1 MPLLL
6 CGALLFVPLLVSRTR
21 NDTTAKVVVTEQSQ
35 EALVAER
42 TALDRSSRSASRA
55 QLEEVAAE
63 AELVETTLPP
73 TTLPPPTTTTTVR
86 RTTTTTRPVVK
97 TAAPKPTT
105 TTTAKPKPTTTTTT
119 RPPNQQT
126 GQASWYDAPDGTC
139 AHRTLAFGTILT
151 VTNLA
156 NGAKATCRVADR
168 GPYVQGRIVDLAKT
182 TFDDLASPSSG
193 VIDVRIEW

>member
-6 CGALLFVPLLVSRTR
+6 CGALLFVPLLVSRTSH
-21 NDTTAKVVVTEQSQ
+21 DTTAKVVTGEQS
-35 EALVAER
+35 EAALAAER
-42 TALDRSSRSASRA
+42 LAFDRSSRSAPRA
-55 QLEEVAAE
+55 HLEEAA
-63 AELVETTLPP
+63 AVLVDTTV
-73 TTLPPPTTTTTVR
+73 PPTTTTTAAP
-86 RTTTTTRPVVK
+86 TTTTRVTVK
-97 TAAPKPTT
+97 AATATTVTTAKPKPTT

-139 AHRTLAFGTILT
+139 AHRTLPFGTVLT

-156 NGAKATCRVADR
+156 NGAKVTCRVADR
-168 GPYVQGRIVDLAKT
+168 GPYVAGRVVDLAKT
-182 TFDDLASPSSG
+182 TFDDLAPPSSG